1 MKSLL
6 QKAKA
11 NMLNSWASF
20 RKVLTEDKGEGML
33 DVAIGIMI
41 SVVLGALVL
50 AGLYTLFGSTILPE
64 LSTKISQMFNYAG

>member
-6 QKAKA
+6 QKDKA
-11 NMLNSWASF
+11 NMLKSWASF
-20 RKVLTEDKGEGML
+20 RMVLTDDKGEGML

-50 AGLYTLFGSTILPE
+50 AGLYTLFDSTILPE
-64 LSTKISQMFNYAG
+64 LSNKISQMFNYAG